1 MKINWK
7 ILIAAA
13 LMVIVAVWAVDSLRP
28 RSYSG
33 TDLNFAVGRGT
44 ITVNNPSDTALPVQL
59 TGTGT
64 RIFTV
69 QSQDEALRGSSAR
82 QGSGRNVN
90 QLLDFTL
97 PTGLSTF
104 TIVNGSGVNLVATST
119 VLLEATV
126 QSMSGSE
133 STTVLAVTV
142 VVLLGAAFYIF
153 RASGRSL
160 TDPLQ
165 RRSPVPATMPT
176 VSTGTTGGQGQALRA
191 YGDNR
196 ADISEKS

>member
-133 STTVLAVTV
+133 STTVLVVTL
-142 VVLLGAAFYIF
+142 VVLLGAAFY
-153 RASGRSL
+153 
-160 TDPLQ
+160 
-165 RRSPVPATMPT
+165 
-176 VSTGTTGGQGQALRA
+176 
-191 YGDNR
+191 
-196 ADISEKS
+196 

>member
-7 ILIAAA
+7 VIVAAA
-13 LMVIVAVWAVDSLRP
+13 LIVLVAVWAFDALRP

-44 ITVNNPSDTALPVQL
+44 ITLNNPADSALPVQL

-82 QGSGRNVN
+82 QGSGRNVT

-97 PTGLSTF
+97 PPGVSTF
-104 TIVNGSGVNLVATST
+104 TILNGSGVNLVATST
-119 VLLEATV
+119 ILLEATV

-133 STTVLAVTV
+133 STTVLVITALVM
-142 VVLLGAAFYIF
+142 LGAAFYIF

-160 TDPLQ
+160 SNPLQ
-165 RRSPVPATMPT
+165 RRSAASATVPA
-176 VSTGTTGGQGQALRA
+176 VSTVPNGGQGQALRA

>member
-7 ILIAAA
+7 VIVAAA
-13 LMVIVAVWAVDSLRP
+13 LIVLAAVWAFDSLRP

-44 ITVNNPSDTALPVQL
+44 ITLNNPADSALPVQL

-64 RIFTV
+64 RIFTI

-82 QGSGRNVN
+82 QGSGRNVT

-97 PTGLSTF
+97 PPGVSTF
-104 TIVNGSGVNLVATST
+104 SILNGSGVNLVATST

-126 QSMSGSE
+126 QSMSESE
-133 STTVLAVTV
+133 STTVLVITAIVM
-142 VVLLGAAFYIF
+142 LGAAFYIF

-160 TDPLQ
+160 SNPLQ
-165 RRSPVPATMPT
+165 RRSAASAVPA
-176 VSTGTTGGQGQALRA
+176 VSTVPTGGQGQSLRA